1 MQDYQPRPPAR
12 FLLVTRIGKRSL
24 HREWLDGPRN
34 FDVFFS
40 CYDRNLPTIEGAGI
54 HFEYRPGHK
63 LEGYGNFL
71 NDPKTRWRD
80 YNFICLMDEDLL
92 ADTETLNRMFRLC
105 EEYQLK
111 IAQPALTLQS
121 HFTFGGLLEQPQWK
135 LRFVNYIEMMCPVF
149 RRDALEVIRPTY
161 TLGYESGIDLVWCNL
176 VYDTERDFAVLDSC
190 PITHTEPVG
199 ERKLENGFEGER
211 SYETDIF
218 AVLDRFGIPWFSCTP
233 YAAITSSDKL
243 VTSRLRL
250 VLATFRLL
258 RAVPAQSGV
267 WRRLRPIL
275 DHIRHVMF
283 RPAHNVR
290 IDYPADIISAS
301 ETTNHPSC

>member
-1 MQDYQPRPPAR
+1 MQHNLSR

-24 HREWLDGPRN
+24 HRQWLDGPRE

-40 CYDRNLPTIEGAGI
+40 CYDRSLPQIEGPGI
-54 HFEYRPGHK
+54 RFEYRPGHK
-63 LEGYGNFL
+63 IEGYGRFL
-71 NDPKTRWRD
+71 NDPETRWRYYD
-80 YNFICLMDEDLL
+80 FICLMDEDLL
-92 ADTETLNRMFRLC
+92 ADTETLNRMFRMC

-111 IAQPALTLQS
+111 IAQPALTLRS
-121 HFTFGGLLEQPQWK
+121 HFTFAALLEQPEWK

-149 RRDALEVIRPTY
+149 RRDALEVVGPTY
-161 TLGYESGIDLVWCNL
+161 SLGYESGIDLVWCNL
-176 VYDTERDFAVLDSC
+176 VFSSERDFAVLDSC

-199 ERKLENGFEGER
+199 KRMSENGFSDAR

-233 YAAITSSDKL
+233 YAAVTLSGKL
-243 VTSRLRL
+243 VTSHFRL

-258 RAVPAQSGV
+258 RAVPAQNGL
-267 WRRLRPIL
+267 RKRLRPIL

-283 RPAHNVR
+283 RPARNVR
-290 IDYPADIISAS
+290 INYP
-301 ETTNHPSC
+301 EVR